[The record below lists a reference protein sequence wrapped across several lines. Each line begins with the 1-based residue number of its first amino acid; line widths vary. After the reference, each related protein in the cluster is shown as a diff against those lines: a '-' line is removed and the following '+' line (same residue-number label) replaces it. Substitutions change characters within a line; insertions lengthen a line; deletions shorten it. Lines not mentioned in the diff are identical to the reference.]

1 MPPPAAKRNVGD
13 EPKERIMETA
23 RRLTRSVEDRQIAG
37 VCAGIAK
44 YMGWD
49 VALVRVAYVVLSIA
63 SIGFPG
69 VLVYIIMWIVVPEE

>member
-1 MPPPAAKRNVGD
+1 MD
-13 EPKERIMETA
+13 ET
-23 RRLTRSVEDRQIAG
+23 RRLTRSVDDRQIAG

-49 VALVRVAYVVLSIA
+49 VALVRVGYVLLSIA

-69 VLVYIIMWIVVPEE
+69 VLVYLVMWLVVPEEQPERT